1 MSIDRVLQLKLVA
14 DVGDI
19 NGKMA
24 TVTAQTSKLGNAFK
38 TLTSFAGPV
47 ALNAAITGV
56 AMLTDALKGGAED
69 ARKFDDAAA
78 GLAGSLLPLG
88 IAASAAENLA
98 EQAAAAGS
106 ALGFADDDQV
116 VRGLQAFAEQ
126 TQSVTEAQAL
136 LTAAMDL
143 SRLKG
148 ISLEEAVGK
157 VQAIY
162 KGSARTLA
170 EFGVAGVS
178 GMAAVNAALGDN
190 LGYAA
195 TWAATTQGQYATT
208 AAAIDDV
215 FQTLGTAI
223 NTVLDDVILPAIS
236 ALIPIIG
243 DLWTQ
248 WQPTLEAI
256 GARFGEIIA
265 KMLEVWNKLQPAFQ
279 AFMDFVSPLLENIG
293 VIVGVMV
300 NTVTGFLDLVI
311 ALLNG
316 DFTAAWTALT
326 DMVQGVID
334 GMVQGVGNFLAF
346 LGSAVE
352 AFGTIAGNIGDA
364 IYGGIKAG
372 FDALWGVVKGVVN
385 SIIDALNSIN
395 SFSWERQGF
404 EVNTIAGNFFVGV
417 DGGSIGLWPDIP
429 KLAKGGIVNSPTLAL
444 IGESGPEAVVPL
456 GKGGG
461 MGNVTINVMVPPTA
475 NLADVGREITRALKA
490 YGQGGG
496 QPNMKSA
503 IGVG

>member
-19 NGKMA
+19 NGKLT
-24 TVTAQTSKLGNAFK
+24 TVTTQTSKLGSAFK
-38 TLTSFAGPV
+38 SLTSFAGPV

-88 IAASAAENLA
+88 IAAGAAQQLAESAAN
-98 EQAAAAGS
+98 AGS

-126 TQSVTEAQAL
+126 TQNVTEAQAL
-136 LTAAMDL
+136 LAAAMDL
-143 SRLKG
+143 TRLKG
-148 ISLEEAVGK
+148 IPLEEAVAK

-195 TWAATTQGQYATT
+195 VWAGTTQGQYATT
-208 AAAIDDV
+208 AAALDDV
-215 FQTLGTAI
+215 FQTLGTTI
-223 NTVLDDVILPAIS
+223 NQVLDEVILPGIA

-243 DLWTQ
+243 DLWAQ

-256 GARFGEIIA
+256 GTRFGEIIT

-279 AFMDFVSPLLENIG
+279 AFMDFVSPLLENLGI
-293 VIVGVMV
+293 IVGVMV
-300 NTVTGFLDLVI
+300 DTVTGFLDLIV

-316 DFTAAWTALT
+316 DFTAAWNALGGI
-326 DMVQGVID
+326 VQGVID
-334 GMVQGVGNFLAF
+334 GMVAGIGNFLAF
-346 LGSAVE
+346 LGSVVE
-352 AFGTIAGNIGDA
+352 AVASLAGKIGDA
-364 IYGGIKAG
+364 IFGGISAG

-385 SIIDALNSIN
+385 SIIGALNSIN

-429 KLAKGGIVNSPTLAL
+429 KLAKGGIVKSPTLAL

-456 GKGGG
+456 GRGGG
-461 MGNVTINVMVPPTA
+461 MGGVVINVNVAPTA
-475 NLADVGREITRALKA
+475 NLAEVGREITRALKA

-496 QPNMKSA
+496 MPSMKSA